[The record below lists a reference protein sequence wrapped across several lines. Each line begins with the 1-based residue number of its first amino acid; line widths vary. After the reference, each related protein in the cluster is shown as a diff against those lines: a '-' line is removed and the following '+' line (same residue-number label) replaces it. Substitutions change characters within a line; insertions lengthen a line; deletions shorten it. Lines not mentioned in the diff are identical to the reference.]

1 MKVGD
6 MVMFES
12 DVPKSQR
19 WEGGE
24 YTRTGIVVAELPSEG
39 ILNAAVSVLWA
50 SGEFVERV
58 PHRILEVIN
67 ESR

>member
-6 MVMFES
+6 LVKFETVKSWKCDSS
-12 DVPKSQR
+12 DIGV
-19 WEGGE
+19 
-24 YTRTGIVVAELPSEG
+24 IVAELPPEG

-50 SGEFVERV
+50 SGELVERV
-58 PHRILEVIN
+58 PHRILEVIS

>member
-6 MVMFES
+6 LVKYEAEAAAWS
-12 DVPKSQR
+12 DNPNT
-19 WEGGE
+19 
-24 YTRTGIVVAELPSEG
+24 YTVTGVIIAELPSDG

-67 ESR
+67 ENR